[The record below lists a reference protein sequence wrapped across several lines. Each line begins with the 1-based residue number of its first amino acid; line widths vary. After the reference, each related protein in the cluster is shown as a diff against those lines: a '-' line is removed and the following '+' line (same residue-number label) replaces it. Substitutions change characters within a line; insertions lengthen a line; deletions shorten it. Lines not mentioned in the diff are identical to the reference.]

1 MTWST
6 TIGLESLE
14 GYGIGASIFILF
26 LIKQVLKKNT
36 VFFDRPII

>member
-6 TIGLESLE
+6 TLGLESLE

-26 LIKQVLKKNT
+26 LIKQVLKKT